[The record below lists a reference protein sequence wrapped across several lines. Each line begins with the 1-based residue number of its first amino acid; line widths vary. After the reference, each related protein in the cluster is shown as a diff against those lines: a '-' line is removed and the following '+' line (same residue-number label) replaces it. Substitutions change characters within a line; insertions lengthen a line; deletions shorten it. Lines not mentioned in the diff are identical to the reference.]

1 MTHSH
6 DLDFELCEAAL
17 SRPDI
22 NHLGLIGSASKAA
35 SFRSRLGKKGFTTA
49 ELARLTCPIG
59 IPTIRGKTPMEIA
72 IAITAELLESQAQNA
87 GDD

>member
-1 MTHSH
+1 
-6 DLDFELCEAAL
+6 L

-22 NHLGLIGSASKAA
+22 AYLGLIGSASKRA
-35 SFRSRLGKKGFTTA
+35 SFTGRLRKKGFTTA

-59 IPTIRGKTPMEIA
+59 LPTIRGKTPMEIA
-72 IAITAELLESQAQNA
+72 VAVAAQLLESQAQKA